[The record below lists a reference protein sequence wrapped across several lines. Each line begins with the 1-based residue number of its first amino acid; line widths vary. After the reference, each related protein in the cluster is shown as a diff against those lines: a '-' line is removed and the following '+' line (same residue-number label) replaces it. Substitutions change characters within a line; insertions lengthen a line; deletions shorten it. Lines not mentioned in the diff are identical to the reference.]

1 MPDYVIMYVVFI
13 EDIFGF
19 IGFGSTKNGIVLCEL
34 RQDWFEFVAMYN
46 TQMTHA
52 NVTKKV

>member
-1 MPDYVIMYVVFI
+1 MYIVVIG
-13 EDIFGF
+13 EIFEL
-19 IGFGSTKNGIVLCEL
+19 IGRGRTKNGILL
-34 RQDWFEFVAMYN
+34 FDFRQDWFEFVAMYN